1 MTKKAFERIST
12 GVFLLILIVL
22 NANAQTK
29 AKTGFGL
36 PVDKSEFQ
44 VFIDGLSTK
53 VQGRIGMSALLIETG
68 ETVGYKADER
78 FPMQSVYKFPIGMA
92 ALYAVDQGIL
102 KLDKSVK
109 VANEEYVSAAQHS
122 PLRDGNPDGA
132 MVTVKEL
139 LRLAVSESDGTASD
153 VLMRLVGGAQSV
165 MNYLQAIG
173 ITGVIVKNTEKE
185 LGATNSVQYDNW
197 ATPIQATLLLK
208 QFQLGKGLSVSSRA
222 LLMQLMTDTQTGLQR
237 LKGNLPPGTVV
248 AHKTG
253 TSGTREGIT
262 AATNDIGIIT
272 LPNGRHIAIAVFVTD
287 AKADQTTREGAI
299 AQIARKV
306 WEKYQL

>member
-1 MTKKAFERIST
+1 MTYSKSLFCL
-12 GVFLLILIVL
+12 LLILL
-22 NANAQTK
+22 TLTANAQK
-29 AKTGFGL
+29 AKSGFGL

-44 VFIDGLSTK
+44 RYVDDLSAK
-53 VQGRIGMSALLIETG
+53 VQGRIGVAALLIETG
-68 ETVGYKADER
+68 EKIGYKADER

-102 KLDKSVK
+102 KLDKPVK
-109 VANEEYVSAAQHS
+109 VAKEEYVSAQQHS
-122 PLRDGNPDGA
+122 PLRDKNPDGA
-132 MVTVKEL
+132 TVTVREL

-153 VLMRLVGGAQSV
+153 VLMRLVGGASSV

-185 LGATNSVQYDNW
+185 LATANSVQYDNW
-197 ATPIQATLLLK
+197 ATPTQTTLLLQ
-208 QFQLGKGLSVSSRA
+208 QFQLGKGLSAESRA
-222 LLMQLMTDTQTGLQR
+222 LLLNLMIDTQTGLKR

-253 TSGTREGIT
+253 TSNTRDGIT

-272 LPNGRHIAIAVFVTD
+272 LPNGRHLVLAVFVAD
-287 AKADQTTREGAI
+287 AKTDQTTREAAI
-299 AQIARKV
+299 AQIARKL
-306 WEKYQL
+306 WDRGQ